1 MGLCGSQT
9 LVPCCGAGS
18 RAGVAHMVS
27 VFGLF
32 AVVMCFCGVGVT
44 RLSYMLQL
52 RM

>member
-1 MGLCGSQT
+1 MWISNARPLLRCGI
-9 LVPCCGAGS
+9 S